1 MSMNDR
7 DALPKSEVELVERV
21 VGAGD
26 PLQVGRFRYH
36 FATRSWEWSPEVA
49 RIHGHAPDVRPTT
62 ELLLSHKHPDDRDR
76 LEAMISS
83 VEDGGPFSSRHRI
96 IDTAGCVREVLVVS
110 EPMLDD
116 DGEPIGTEGF
126 YIDLTDAAAEFRR
139 EALDDALPQVL
150 DARIVIEQAKG
161 ALMLAYGINAE
172 QAFHVLRWRSQE
184 TNIKLRRIAERMMA
198 ELPGLAD
205 DEVRLRTRLDHVLLT
220 LHHSI
225 DPDNGNAHA
234 NSSAAGRASTVPE

>member
-1 MSMNDR
+1 MNER

-26 PLQVGRFRYH
+26 PLEVGRFRYH
-36 FATRSWEWSPEVA
+36 FASRSWEWSPEVA
-49 RIHGHAPDVRPTT
+49 RLHGHPPDVRPTT

-96 IDTAGCVREVLVVS
+96 IDTAGRVREVLVVS
-110 EPMLDD
+110 EPMFDD
-116 DGEPIGTEGF
+116 NGEPIGTEGF
-126 YIDLTDAAAEFRR
+126 YIDLSSTAAEFRR

-150 DARIVIEQAKG
+150 DARVVIEQAKG

-184 TNIKLRRIAERMMA
+184 TNIKLRRIAERMVA
-198 ELPGLAD
+198 ALPGLAD

-220 LHHSI
+220 LHQDI
-225 DPDNGNAHA
+225 EPDNGSDPAA
-234 NSSAAGRASTVPE
+234 APAAERTSAVSE